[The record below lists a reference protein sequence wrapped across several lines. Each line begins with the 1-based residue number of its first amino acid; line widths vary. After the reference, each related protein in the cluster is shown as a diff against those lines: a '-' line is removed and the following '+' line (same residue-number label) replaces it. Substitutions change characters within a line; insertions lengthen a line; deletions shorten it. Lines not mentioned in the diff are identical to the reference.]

1 MKIEINDWKND
12 CKKKLQVSL
21 KILRD
26 ESQGKI
32 LCGQPHWNV
41 QELSKILGICRR
53 AVFGSLLS
61 FPNKILLEYLTYVS
75 VYLNDTRIIDSAFVK
90 DLFRKKGGYTFA
102 WRMIEIA
109 FWLPVL

>member
-21 KILRD
+21 KISRD
-26 ESQGKI
+26 EFQGKI

-61 FPNKILLEYLTYVS
+61 FPNKILLEYLIYVS
-75 VYLNDTRIIDSAFVK
+75 VYLNDTRIIDSAFV
-90 DLFRKKGGYTFA
+90 
-102 WRMIEIA
+102 
-109 FWLPVL
+109 